1 MIPEPQ
7 QSNFSSAATISCLAD
22 VLAACQPCSKRKG
35 YNYVERGMFSY
46 VVYDVL
52 LVVVIHREGS
62 TGAGE
67 LDDEDQEEDD
77 HVEEQEDLVVPDS
90 ADQPD
95 D

>member
-1 MIPEPQ
+1 M
-7 QSNFSSAATISCLAD
+7 
-22 VLAACQPCSKRKG
+22 
-35 YNYVERGMFSY
+35 
-46 VVYDVL
+46 L

-90 ADQPD
+90 ADQSD

>member
-7 QSNFSSAATISCLAD
+7 QSNFSSAAIISCLAD
-22 VLAACQPCSKRKG
+22 VLAACQPCSERKG
-35 YNYVERGMFSY
+35 YKYVERGMFSY

-77 HVEEQEDLVVPDS
+77 HVEEQEDLQVEG
-90 ADQPD
+90 
-95 D
+95 